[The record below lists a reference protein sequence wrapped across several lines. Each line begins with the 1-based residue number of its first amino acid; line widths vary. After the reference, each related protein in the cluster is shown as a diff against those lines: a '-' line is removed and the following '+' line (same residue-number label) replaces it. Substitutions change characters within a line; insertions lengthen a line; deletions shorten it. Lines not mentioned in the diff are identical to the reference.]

1 MFECILA
8 DCSFIDYKMSIKI
21 IFGLGNIGAE
31 YATTRHN
38 AGAIVLRNLADL
50 CSAEFVKNK
59 FCNAD
64 ITKLRVGTDIVVLAF
79 CNGYMNNSGEGVKK
93 ALAFYKV
100 KPNEVAVI
108 YDDIS
113 LDVGRVKISVGGS
126 SGGHNGVADI
136 MQKIGNDFVR
146 IRIGIGAKTF
156 KEMPLADYVLGKLSE
171 SDIKAIKS
179 FDIKTCFA
187 VLVAEGVAQVQNIFN
202 RKVEAEKENPKDDF
216 SEKACS

>member
-1 MFECILA
+1 
-8 DCSFIDYKMSIKI
+8 MSIKI
-21 IFGLGNIGAE
+21 IFGLGNVGAE

-50 CSAEFVKNK
+50 VSAEFVKNK

-64 ITKLRVGTDIVVLAF
+64 ITKLKVGADIVVLAF

-93 ALAFYKV
+93 ALAFYKI
-100 KPNEVAVI
+100 KTNEVAVV

-146 IRIGIGAKTF
+146 IRVGIGAKPF

-171 SDIKAIKS
+171 SDIKAIKA

-187 VLVAEGVAQVQNIFN
+187 VLVSQGVAQVQNMFN
-202 RKVEAEKENPKDDF
+202 RKLEAEKEKSENDT
-216 SEKACS
+216 SEEKACS

>member
-1 MFECILA
+1 
-8 DCSFIDYKMSIKI
+8 MSIKI
-21 IFGLGNIGAE
+21 IFGLGNVGAE

-50 CSAEFVKNK
+50 VSAEFVKNK

-64 ITKLRVGTDIVVLAF
+64 ITKLKVGADIVVLAF

-93 ALAFYKV
+93 ALAFYKI
-100 KPNEVAVI
+100 KPNEVAVV

-146 IRIGIGAKTF
+146 IRVGIGAKPF

-171 SDIKAIKS
+171 SDIKVIKA

-187 VLVAEGVAQVQNIFN
+187 VLVSQGVAQVQNMFN
-202 RKVEAEKENPKDDF
+202 RKLEAEKEKSENDT
-216 SEKACS
+216 SEEKACS